1 MLKNLV
7 RKVLLFFHLD
17 LTKNLEYDRLTL
29 VVLNRVLKKDSA
41 AIDIGCHKG
50 EILKEIL
57 RFAPQGKHVAFE
69 PIPEYLEYLKTEFA
83 EKADIMPFALANET
97 GTRKFQF
104 VLNAPAFSGLKK
116 RDYLIK
122 HPEIRE
128 IEVQV
133 RKLDD
138 VLAAIEKIDLV
149 KIDVEGGEFDVLKGG
164 KEIFKKH
171 RPVIVFEY
179 GLGAGNHYGTDP
191 EDLYNFISTELGL
204 KIGTMK
210 SYVKMGKPLT
220 VDEFKLSYRSNSDY
234 YYVAYPQERN

>member
-1 MLKNLV
+1 MTLIILK
-7 RKVLLFFHLD
+7 
-17 LTKNLEYDRLTL
+17 
-29 VVLNRVLKKDSA
+29 RVLKKDSV

-57 RFAPQGKHVAFE
+57 RLAPEGRHLAFE
-69 PIPEYLEYLKTEFA
+69 PIPEYLEFLKSEFA
-83 EKADIMPFALANET
+83 GKADIMPYALANES

-122 HPEIRE
+122 HPEIEE

-138 VLAAIEKIDLV
+138 VLKEIQKVDLI

-164 KEIFKKH
+164 REILKRH

-191 EDLYNFISTELGL
+191 GDLYKFITSDLGL

-210 SYVKMGKPLT
+210 SYVKKGKPLSE
-220 VDEFKLSYRSNSDY
+220 DGFIQSYRNNSDY
-234 YYVAYPQERN
+234 YYVAYP

>member
-1 MLKNLV
+1 MLKNLI
-7 RKVLLFFHLD
+7 RQILLFFHLD

-29 VVLNRVLKKDSA
+29 VILKSVLKKDSV

-57 RFAPQGKHVAFE
+57 RFAPEGKHVAFE
-69 PIPEYLEYLKTEFA
+69 PLPEYLDLLKTEFGNR
-83 EKADIMPFALANET
+83 ADILPYALGNET
-97 GTRKFQF
+97 GTRKFQY

-122 HPEIRE
+122 NPDIKE

-138 VLAAIEKIDLV
+138 VLTNMEKVDLV
-149 KIDVEGGEFDVLKGG
+149 KIDVEGGEFDVMKGG
-164 KEIFKKH
+164 KESLKKH
-171 RPVIVFEY
+171 KPILVFEY

-191 EDLYNFISTELGL
+191 GDLYNFITSDLGL

-210 SYVKMGKPLT
+210 SFVKKGKPLT
-220 VDEFKLSYRSNSDY
+220 EDVFKASYRNNSDY
-234 YYVAYPQERN
+234 YYVAYP